1 MKGKQ
6 TQRDVSAW
14 VFMVSGESAKEKCE
28 GRSFMRESE
37 LVKVSIKGFMSPDH
51 YISYNLSLYSSKRQ
65 LNEFFKLSEEMRK
78 TVGEVFISLFFL
90 LGVVLQY

>member
-1 MKGKQ
+1 
-6 TQRDVSAW
+6 
-14 VFMVSGESAKEKCE
+14 
-28 GRSFMRESE
+28 MRESE

-78 TVGEVFISLFFL
+78 TVGEVLFISLFFSFGSSVAIL
-90 LGVVLQY
+90 VLRHQLFCTKRKSQLMDYF